1 MINRVLTYF
10 VCVACLT
17 GTALAQVVTPEPGTT
32 GQLRESV
39 FGLGIAA
46 GPASGLGLSFRHHLP
61 SVISY
66 EINGGIIKVD
76 DRLLYDIGGELQVDL
91 SRSGSTRF
99 FVAGAF
105 AYYYAGSA
113 NHNEMAAP
121 ERVGLG
127 LGGEMYSGQGCCC
140 SSLFRHLLFFS
151 GCFRTGA
158 CRSFQV
164 RPKMRR
170 LWHIVMPYRF
180 RPRDWK

>member
-1 MINRVLTYF
+1 MITRALMVLVGM
-10 VCVACLT
+10 VCLAA
-17 GTALAQVVTPEPGTT
+17 TALTQVVTPEPGSA
-32 GQLRESV
+32 GRLRESV

-127 LGGEMYSGQGCCC
+127 LGGEMYSGQGFHAT
-140 SSLFRHLLFFS
+140 LELIFTYFS
-151 GCFRTGA
+151 DATVLPLPQFGVHYYF
-158 CRSFQV
+158 
-164 RPKMRR
+164 
-170 LWHIVMPYRF
+170 
-180 RPRDWK
+180 